1 MSIFESAPSPSG
13 LSRTFFMDGFYKN
26 EFKVKSNLRSS
37 FWRFLSQTYHKCA
50 FAAVQPLFSNK
61 RSLWHYSCYL
71 LRSLRFFPSCCICK
85 TKLIPQRLIHLGSK
99 CCPNICSF
107 KKDNTQ
113 EKLMYM
119 DGLEIGFLVDC
130 QFTHVG
136 ILVEC

>member
-1 MSIFESAPSPSG
+1 MSTFESAPSPSG
-13 LSRTFFMDGFYKN
+13 IGADVLYGWFLRTSSRLKAISDLHFGDFCHKHIIN
-26 EFKVKSNLRSS
+26 VPSQPSN
-37 FWRFLSQTYHKCA
+37 
-50 FAAVQPLFSNK
+50 PFSVT
-61 RSLWHYSCYL
+61 SALYSC
-71 LRSLRFFPSCCICK
+71 SPSVHPSCCICK